1 MKQIYQIKLM
11 KKILIIAL
19 LAALTLFVTFAPIAV
34 YKHVTRAQQQLV
46 QQTVEEYEY
55 TNDSTTVYNIYSEQ
69 KYLDN

>member
-1 MKQIYQIKLM
+1 MKQILFI
-11 KKILIIAL
+11 
-19 LAALTLFVTFAPIAV
+19 AALTLFVTFAPIAV
-34 YKHVTRAQQQLV
+34 YKHVARAQQELV

>member
-1 MKQIYQIKLM
+1 MKQIYKSKLM
-11 KKILIIAL
+11 KQILFI
-19 LAALTLFVTFAPIAV
+19 AALTLFVTFAPIAV
-34 YKHVTRAQQQLV
+34 YKHVTRAQQELV

>member
-1 MKQIYQIKLM
+1 M

-19 LAALTLFVTFAPIAV
+19 LAVLTLFVTFAPIAV
-34 YKHVTRAQQQLV
+34 YKHVTKAQQELV

-55 TNDSTTVYNIYSEQ
+55 TNDSTKMYNIYSEQ

>member
-1 MKQIYQIKLM
+1 MKQIYQSKLM
-11 KKILIIAL
+11 KQILFI
-19 LAALTLFVTFAPIAV
+19 AALTLFVTFAPIAV
-34 YKHVTRAQQQLV
+34 YKHVTRAQQELV

>member
-1 MKQIYQIKLM
+1 MKQIL
-11 KKILIIAL
+11 LI
-19 LAALTLFVTFAPIAV
+19 AALTLFVTFAPIAV
-34 YKHVTRAQQQLV
+34 YKHVTRAQQELV

>member
-11 KKILIIAL
+11 KQILFI
-19 LAALTLFVTFAPIAV
+19 AALTLFVTFAPIAV
-34 YKHVTRAQQQLV
+34 YKHVTKAQQELV

-55 TNDSTTVYNIYSEQ
+55 TNDSTTMYNTYSEQ

>member
-1 MKQIYQIKLM
+1 MKQILFI
-11 KKILIIAL
+11 
-19 LAALTLFVTFAPIAV
+19 AALTLFLTFAPIEV
-34 YKHVTRAQQQLV
+34 YKHVTRAQQELV

>member
-1 MKQIYQIKLM
+1 MKQIYQSKLM
-11 KKILIIAL
+11 KQILFI
-19 LAALTLFVTFAPIAV
+19 AALTLFVTFAPIAV
-34 YKHVTRAQQQLV
+34 YKHVTKAQQELV

>member
-11 KKILIIAL
+11 KQILFIAT
-19 LAALTLFVTFAPIAV
+19 LTLFVTFAPIAV
-34 YKHVTRAQQQLV
+34 YKHVTKAQQELV

>member
-1 MKQIYQIKLM
+1 MKQIYQSNFM
-11 KKILIIAL
+11 KQILFI
-19 LAALTLFVTFAPIAV
+19 AALTLFVTFAPIAV
-34 YKHVTRAQQQLV
+34 YKHVTKAQQELV